1 MPPGTKEILQNREVI
16 AVDQDP
22 LGKMGCPIFVNTSNV
37 RVWIKELS
45 PEGVKAR
52 WATVLRNFLTEN
64 VTLKID
70 ATKIPGWNSG
80 TRFTVRDL
88 FAHEDLGQSYTS
100 SVDFPVAPQ
109 SVRMFLLTEQ
119 GEGEPSEFTTSNSRR
134 VIDNRPYDEV
144 FDVLQGDHPIDD
156 EEEEEEINSDVEVQG
171 SPQDKEPH
179 ASHYE
184 SGEDSVSTP
193 RSSRGSDEAR
203 DVSPKFSPDEI
214 TGPLGSSTEVAV
226 LESRNFTTGS
236 PPSRETA
243 QAAAPSAGSV
253 IPEADQSR
261 KVPVPSVQ
269 KVEHDQRSAES
280 SSSSASSSSSGLRT
294 VENAGVRLRSSSS
307 SAGDSPPGAGVKP
320 QPSMTHKLV
329 RGSVDPPTTRGYR
342 AEDFANLNVSD
353 EIKDLFGYIG
363 RYNPH
368 TVELETR
375 LKPFIPDL
383 IPAVGEVDAAL
394 KIPPPSVGL
403 RGGSRGE
410 GPDTGVGVT
419 DVMSKL
425 NGLGL
430 VELDEPSLSQSDPAV
445 VQLKLRSVT
454 QCGKVDSLRVRR
466 VPYPETI
473 NQREVDNWVS
483 QIEELHEEGATTSSV
498 MNYSHKMP
506 SIDRLMQAWPPEMEE
521 YLSSTA
527 ALPDPSPDLDVD
539 LVTYIRIICAMLDIP
554 VHDNSTASIIEA
566 LHMLFSLYLD
576 FTSNPHF
583 ATPPSDGVDDVPSG
597 ETKEGR
603 ASIMIG

>member
-1 MPPGTKEILQNREVI
+1 M
-16 AVDQDP
+16 A
-22 LGKMGCPIFVNTSNV
+22 
-37 RVWIKELS
+37 
-45 PEGVKAR
+45 
-52 WATVLRNFLTEN
+52 ATGYFE
-64 VTLKID
+64 
-70 ATKIPGWNSG
+70 
-80 TRFTVRDL
+80 
-88 FAHEDLGQSYTS
+88 E
-100 SVDFPVAPQ
+100 PQ
-109 SVRMFLLTEQ
+109 SE
-119 GEGEPSEFTTSNSRR
+119 ESESEFSSKFTTSNSRR

-156 EEEEEEINSDVEVQG
+156 EEEEEINSDVEFQG
-171 SPQDKEPH
+171 SPQNREPH
-179 ASHYE
+179 SSHSE
-184 SGEDSVSTP
+184 DGEDSVSTP
-193 RSSRGSDEAR
+193 RSSRDSAEAR
-203 DVSPKFSPDEI
+203 AVSPKFSPDEI
-214 TGPLGSSTEVAV
+214 AAPLGSSTEVAV
-226 LESRNFTTGS
+226 LEAKSSGTGS
-236 PPSRETA
+236 PASREAA
-243 QAAAPSAGSV
+243 QAAPPPGSAPLEV
-253 IPEADQSR
+253 DQSR
-261 KVPVPSVQ
+261 QVSVPSVQ
-269 KVEHDQRSAES
+269 EVEHDDGSARS
-280 SSSSASSSSSGLRT
+280 SSSSASSSSSGPS
-294 VENAGVRLRSSSS
+294 SSSS
-307 SAGDSPPGAGVKP
+307 SAGDSPPGAELKA
-320 QPSMTHKLV
+320 QPSGTHKLV

-342 AEDFANLNVSD
+342 AEDFANLNVSN

-403 RGGSRGE
+403 IGGSRGE

-473 NQREVDNWVS
+473 NQKEVDNWIS
-483 QIEELHEEGATTSSV
+483 QIDELHEEGAATSAV

-521 YLSSTA
+521 YLASTP

-539 LVTYIRIICAMLDIP
+539 LVTYIRFMSSAELP
-554 VHDNSTASIIEA
+554 STDSGCILLASTSGLFA
-566 LHMLFSLYLD
+566 LCW
-576 FTSNPHF
+576 TSPYTTTVRLVLSRPSTCSSRSISILPPIHTSQLLLPKTMGW
-583 ATPPSDGVDDVPSG
+583 ATFPMA
-597 ETKEGR
+597 KRRR
-603 ASIMIG
+603 AARVS

>member
-1 MPPGTKEILQNREVI
+1 
-16 AVDQDP
+16 
-22 LGKMGCPIFVNTSNV
+22 
-37 RVWIKELS
+37 
-45 PEGVKAR
+45 
-52 WATVLRNFLTEN
+52 
-64 VTLKID
+64 
-70 ATKIPGWNSG
+70 
-80 TRFTVRDL
+80 
-88 FAHEDLGQSYTS
+88 
-100 SVDFPVAPQ
+100 
-109 SVRMFLLTEQ
+109 
-119 GEGEPSEFTTSNSRR
+119 
-134 VIDNRPYDEV
+134 
-144 FDVLQGDHPIDD
+144 
-156 EEEEEEINSDVEVQG
+156 
-171 SPQDKEPH
+171 
-179 ASHYE
+179 
-184 SGEDSVSTP
+184 
-193 RSSRGSDEAR
+193 
-203 DVSPKFSPDEI
+203 
-214 TGPLGSSTEVAV
+214 
-226 LESRNFTTGS
+226 
-236 PPSRETA
+236 

-261 KVPVPSVQ
+261 KVPVPSVK
-269 KVEHDQRSAES
+269 KVEHDHGSAES
-280 SSSSASSSSSGLRT
+280 SSSSASSSSSG
-294 VENAGVRLRSSSS
+294 SSSS
-307 SAGDSPPGAGVKP
+307 SAGDSPPGAGVKA
-320 QPSMTHKLV
+320 QSSVTHKLV

-342 AEDFANLNVSD
+342 AEDFASLNVSD

-394 KIPPPSVGL
+394 KIPPPSIGL

-445 VQLKLRSVT
+445 VQVKLRSVT

-473 NQREVDNWVS
+473 NQREVDNWIS
-483 QIEELHEEGATTSSV
+483 QIDELHKEGATTSAV

-521 YLSSTA
+521 HLASTP

-554 VHDNSTASIIEA
+554 IHDNSTASIIEA
-566 LHMLFSLYLD
+566 LHMLFSLYLGKY
-576 FTSNPHF
+576 
-583 ATPPSDGVDDVPSG
+583 AVYV
-597 ETKEGR
+597 
-603 ASIMIG
+603 